1 MKKKLMLIL
10 ILLLSMF
17 LVSCNIEDNTLEVEQ
32 EFSKYESQN
41 DAVILI
47 AESIIYFNT
56 HKLDLNE
63 LLKNKEE
70 KLNGGYII
78 TKDKVYFT
86 SAAPNVVE
94 LFNFTFYTYECDIY
108 GKNLKKLLEVSNI
121 PTLPSCVANDFCFYV
136 EYYTEDAL
144 NEDSRRIDV
153 YDLNTQEYKIL
164 ERGKECSLSKYRP
177 TEKNSY
183 SVDAVFNGQDAL
195 AYIEYGN
202 YDCVVL
208 DIMMPVLNGIEVIKK
223 VRQSGNNVPILILSA
238 KSEISDKILGLD
250 SGANY
255 YLTKPFDTRE
265 LLATI
270 RAITRTQI
278 STDSKIQYCNLTLD
292 RATYELSTSSGS
304 FKLANKEFQMM
315 EMFINNPNHIISTEK
330 FMTKFWG
337 FESEA
342 EINIVWVY
350 ISYLRKKL
358 AALNSNVKI
367 VAHRNSGYS
376 LEE

>member
-177 TEKNSY
+177 KEKNSY
-183 SVDAVFNGQDAL
+183 SVELIDKPYLPIVKDNSYFKIINKETKEERIINKE
-195 AYIEYGN
+195 YIENTIYSESLLKYNYQTKRIDVSDDHIYITYQLKAGN
-202 YDCVVL
+202 GMNFCFVLFEYD
-208 DIMMPVLNGIEVIKK
+208 
-223 VRQSGNNVPILILSA
+223 
-238 KSEISDKILGLD
+238 
-250 SGANY
+250 
-255 YLTKPFDTRE
+255 
-265 LLATI
+265 
-270 RAITRTQI
+270 
-278 STDSKIQYCNLTLD
+278 
-292 RATYELSTSSGS
+292 
-304 FKLANKEFQMM
+304 
-315 EMFINNPNHIISTEK
+315 
-330 FMTKFWG
+330 
-337 FESEA
+337 FESRT
-342 EINIVWVY
+342 ITYKQLSFLDVDVLID
-350 ISYLRKKL
+350 IIYL
-358 AALNSNVKI
+358 V
-367 VAHRNSGYS
+367 
-376 LEE
+376 